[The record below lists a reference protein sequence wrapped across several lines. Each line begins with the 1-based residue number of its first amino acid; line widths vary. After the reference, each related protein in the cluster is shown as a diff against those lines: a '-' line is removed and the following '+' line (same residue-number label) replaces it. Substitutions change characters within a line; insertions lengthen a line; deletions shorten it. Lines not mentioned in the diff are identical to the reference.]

1 MEMLDMGIKV
11 AVITDGTSP
20 DRSFDLW
27 RDMKNVQ
34 LLQRAHFKNSKLLPC
49 GKVLEMVTIEPAR
62 ALGIDHLV
70 GSLEVGKKAD
80 IIRVDTE
87 QPHLAPFGIM
97 PIQRLVYHA
106 MGQDVDLVIVNG
118 EIMME
123 GRKLTHI
130 DEKDIIDRSKAVFE
144 EVMERAG
151 HPDVFEN
158 PHLYDIR
165 Q

>member
-1 MEMLDMGIKV
+1 MGINV
-11 AVITDGTSP
+11 AVITDGTAP
-20 DRSFDLW
+20 DRSYDLW

-34 LLQRAHFKNSKLLPC
+34 LLQRAHFRDTKLLPC
-49 GKVLEMVTIEPAR
+49 GKVLEMVTIEPAK

-123 GRKLTHI
+123 GRTLTHI
-130 DEKDIIDRSKAVFE
+130 DEKNIIARSKAVFE
-144 EVMERAG
+144 QIMDRTG
-151 HPDVFEN
+151 HPDVFNN
-158 PHLYDIR
+158 PHLYDLR